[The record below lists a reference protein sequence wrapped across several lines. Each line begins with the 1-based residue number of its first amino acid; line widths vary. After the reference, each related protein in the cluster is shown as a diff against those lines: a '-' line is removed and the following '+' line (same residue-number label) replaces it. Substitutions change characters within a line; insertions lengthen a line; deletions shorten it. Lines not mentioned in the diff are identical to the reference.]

1 MLASRQLSY
10 VFITLSLITIAL
22 LVAFDL
28 LGIKRLQVWP
38 PTTGYTTYLL
48 PNNAESPNV
57 YAVWIDEAAASWE
70 CQFEATAIE
79 SDYCSFYM
87 DFDSATEKGLDLT
100 SYEKIRLNIHHEGEA
115 THLALVLRN
124 HGEHYSTPDDDNST
138 KYMSTLLTT
147 RELIQG
153 EIEIPLKDFVTADW
167 WITEYNTDRDN
178 SFPDFDNIVS
188 LAINMSEG
196 KRTGRNRFVIKSIV
210 FEGHAIK
217 KEKFNLY
224 LLLSWVIFV
233 FSIASLN
240 LFSLYKERARKDHQ
254 IKELNKSNSKLAAE
268 RESYRK
274 LSTVDPLTNALNRF
288 GIDNFVKDIY
298 QKLATSPHDTFSIVL
313 ADIDHFKRI
322 NDRRGHDVGDQV
334 LKSFSDIITRNIEE
348 VGVLGRW
355 GGEEFLII
363 LPDFKLNQALNLAER
378 IREETFTH
386 CFFETDHLAVSAS
399 FGIAEVQK
407 DEDFSCLFKR
417 TDEALYEAKSIGRN
431 CCVHAKIP
439 TQ

>member
-1 MLASRQLSY
+1 MLESRKLSY

-22 LVAFDL
+22 LIAFDL
-28 LGIKRLQVWP
+28 LGVKRLQVWP
-38 PTTGYTTYLL
+38 PTTNYDTYLL
-48 PNNAESPNV
+48 PNNEESGNV
-57 YAVWIDEAAASWE
+57 HAAWVDEAAASWE
-70 CQFEATAIE
+70 CRFETTLTE

-87 DFDSATEKGLDLT
+87 DFNTVTEKGLDLT
-100 SYEKIRLNIHHEGEA
+100 DYERIKLNIYHEGEA

-124 HGEHYSTPDDDNST
+124 YGKKYSTPQDDNST

-147 RELIQG
+147 RELIHG
-153 EIEIPLKDFVTADW
+153 EIEIPLKELVTADW

-178 SFPDFDNIVS
+178 SFPDFDNVVS
-188 LAINMSEG
+188 LALNMSEG
-196 KRTGRNRFVIKSIV
+196 KRTGTNRFVINSIV

-224 LLLSWVIFV
+224 LLLSWVILA

-240 LFSLYKERARKDHQ
+240 LYSLYKERGRKEHE

-288 GIDNFVKDIY
+288 GIDNFIKDIY
-298 QKLATSPHDTFSIVL
+298 QKRAIYPQNSFSIIL

-322 NDRRGHDVGDQV
+322 NDRRGHDAGDQV
-334 LKSFSDIITRNIEE
+334 LKTFSDIITRNIEE

-363 LPDFKLNQALNLAER
+363 LPDFKLKQALKLAEK

-399 FGIAEVQK
+399 FGIAEAQI

-431 CCVHAKIP
+431 CCVQAKILK
-439 TQ
+439 Q